1 MDHLTFIDSE
11 SPQIWAGSVVFS
23 KKKKK
28 KKIEANGK
36 DKYV

>member
-23 KKKKK
+23 KKKK
-28 KKIEANGK
+28 IEVNGK